1 MKKIVV
7 GLGFLIIII
16 TQSCTSLPL
25 VLDENIGRPLIL
37 SIISPP
43 DSININGT
51 DILINYTWNG
61 NKSKFEKSQNAVG
74 EIKYTFSAGKSVR
87 DIHSYDLEIKYLFKG
102 PEGVLG
108 YVASSSTS
116 DTGEHVIGNG
126 SVKFRVSC
134 SYKDNDGK
142 EHWGYVSNYLEIPVV
157 FTYDI
162 FKERN

>member
-61 NKSKFEKSQNAVG
+61 NKSKFEKSQNADG
-74 EIKYTFSAGKSVR
+74 EIKYTFSAGKSAR
-87 DIHSYDLEIKYLFKG
+87 GINQYDWSSEYPFKES
-102 PEGVLG
+102 EGVIG
-108 YVASSSTS
+108 YVASSLTN
-116 DTGEHVIGNG
+116 DTGGYVIGNG
-126 SVKFRVSC
+126 SLMFRVSC
-134 SYKDNDGK
+134 SYKDKDGNK
-142 EHWGYVSNYLEIPVV
+142 HWGYVSNYLEIPVI
-157 FTYDI
+157 FTYFLI
-162 FKERN
+162 N